1 MSVRKPRYRINFAVQ
16 RRVPGS
22 KRKVYEND
30 TGSFETEVLWDA
42 VYPQV
47 KKVAN
52 RKFPVTEGW
61 IVMGYCRAYK

>member
-1 MSVRKPRYRINFAVQ
+1 MSVRKPRYKINFAVQ

-30 TGSFETEVLWDA
+30 TGSFETEVLWDS

-52 RKFPVTEGW
+52 KKFPVKDGW
-61 IVMGYCRAYK
+61 VVMGYCRAK